1 LTEKSFI
8 TGETKVQRKNRK
20 YNEKEKK
27 RRLKAIPESVIPR
40 TTIENVAFIL
50 GNGKSRES
58 INPIDLRP
66 HGLIYGC
73 NALFRSFAPDHLI
86 AVDTKMIKEI
96 TNADY
101 HTRNSVWTNP
111 NRYTRNIP
119 GLNLFDPSLGW
130 SSGPSALNLASNQG
144 NKTIYILGFDYQGMG
159 NKQELVN
166 NIFAGTANY
175 KQVNDRATYFGNWSR
190 QTCTCIKKHTEVKY
204 IRVIEHGK
212 SFIPDQLQ
220 GIVNL
225 THITVENFKKKFEL

>member
-8 TGETKVQRKNRK
+8 TGETKAQRKTRK
-20 YNEKEKK
+20 YNEKENK
-27 RRLKAIPESVIPR
+27 RKLKSQPEPAPPR
-40 TTIENVAFIL
+40 TTTENVAFVL

-66 HGLIYGC
+66 YGLIYGC
-73 NALFRSFAPDHLI
+73 NALFRSFVPDHLI

-101 HTRNSVWTNP
+101 HKHHSVWTNP

-119 GLNLFDPSLGW
+119 GLNLFDPNLGW
-130 SSGPSALNLASNQG
+130 SSGPSALTLATLHN
-144 NKTIYILGFDYQGMG
+144 NKTIYILGFDYEGIG
-159 NKQELVN
+159 KKQELVN

-175 KQVNDRATYFGNWSR
+175 KQINDRATYFGNWSR
-190 QTCTCIKKHTEVKY
+190 QTGTCIKRNTEVKY

-220 GIVNL
+220 GIANL